1 MVRRRIPTSEAPWAK
16 LTADCP
22 PIRVTRDCDWPLDA
36 KGASAFNPSDDAASG
51 AADTAQLQR
60 RGLLGGAGAALI
72 ISTTATA
79 PWRGAAQAAPANP
92 AARPIDAAMHRRA
105 LEVRETCARET
116 AAIPIAPHPTSGDEA
131 RYPSAIGSDT
141 RSLPHNARGEVD
153 PAAWQAYVTACTSG
167 DSADFEKVPLGGV
180 RRLGNP
186 MGTLAVSFS
195 GLSPTQITIPAPPAL
210 ASTERAGEAVEV
222 YWQALLRD
230 VPFAEFRDGTE
241 NRDILAACAELSR
254 LSDFRGAKA
263 DGRVTPGTL
272 FRGTALYA
280 DGPDPR
286 GRVTTPPGVLNG
298 PIVSQFLLRDM
309 PFGSQWMSAM
319 IRPATPTSEF
329 LVTYEDWLRAQ
340 NGEAPRRGVTFET
353 TARYIATGR
362 DLGEWVR
369 HVPPFWLVAAQ
380 LIMTGATPP
389 DPRFGGIFPAA
400 QPPTGATN
408 PYRGLRKQNPA
419 ASFGPPHVVALIAEG
434 INNTIRAAY
443 WQKFFVHRTLR
454 PEAYGGLVHHRLA
467 NNVTDYPIPDEAL
480 RSEALDRTRAKQGTH
495 LLSQIYPDGSPNFG
509 AYPGGASSVASV
521 AATLLKAFYDESRVI
536 ENPVQPD
543 PGDPTRLVP
552 YTGGPLTLGGELNK
566 LATNYG
572 SARNWGGIHWRS
584 DASASMPIGEQIAIS
599 MLREVR
605 MTVRESFDGFTFTR
619 FDGSRITV

>member
-1 MVRRRIPTSEAPWAK
+1 M
-16 LTADCP
+16 
-22 PIRVTRDCDWPLDA
+22 RVN
-36 KGASAFNPSDDAASG
+36 ASTPSDSSAV
-51 AADTAQLQR
+51 TAQAAPPARLRR
-60 RGLLGGAGAALI
+60 RGLLGGAGAALM
-72 ISTTATA
+72 TAGSA
-79 PWRGAAQAAPANP
+79 AGARQAQAQAASAAP

-105 LEVRETCARET
+105 LEIRETCARNT
-116 AAIPIAPHPTSGDEA
+116 AAIPVAPHPTNGDEA
-131 RYPSAIGSDT
+131 RYPNAIGSDT
-141 RSLPHNARGEVD
+141 RSMPHNARGEVD

-186 MGTLAVSFS
+186 LGTLAVSFS
-195 GLSPTQITIPAPPAL
+195 GLSPTQITIPAAPAL
-210 ASTERAGEAVEV
+210 ASAERAGEAVEV

-230 VPFAEFRDGTE
+230 VPLAEFRDGTE

-263 DGRVTPGTL
+263 NGRVTPATV

-286 GRVTTPPGVLNG
+286 GRVVTPPGVLDG
-298 PIVSQFLLRDM
+298 PIVSQFLLRDV

-319 IRPATPTSEF
+319 IRPATPASEF
-329 LVTYEDWLRAQ
+329 LITYEDWLRAQ
-340 NGEAPRRGVTFET
+340 NGEAPRRGVTFEST
-353 TARYIATGR
+353 PRYIATGR

-369 HVPPFWLVAAQ
+369 HVPPFWMVAA
-380 LIMTGATPP
+380 LLTMTGASPP
-389 DPRFGGIFPAA
+389 DPRYGGVFAAA
-400 QPPTGATN
+400 QPPTGTTN

-419 ASFGPPHVVALIAEG
+419 ASFGPPHATAMVAEG

-454 PEAYGGLVHHRLA
+454 PEAYGGLVHHRL
-467 NNVTDYPIPDEAL
+467 VHGVSDYPIADEAL
-480 RSEALDRTRAKQGTH
+480 RSEAVDRTRARQGTH

-509 AYPGGASSVASV
+509 AYPGGASSVGSV
-521 AATLLKAFYDESRVI
+521 AATLFKAFFDESRVI

-543 PGDPTRLVP
+543 PRDPTRLVP
-552 YTGGPLTLGGELNK
+552 YAGGPLTLGGELNK
-566 LATNYG
+566 LATNFG
-572 SARNWGGIHWRS
+572 FARNWGGIHWRS
-584 DASASMPIGEQIAIS
+584 DASASMPIGEQIAIG
-599 MLREVR
+599 MLREMR